1 MPRQCTRSASVDW
14 RVVGESSD
22 SRGSAVGETTS
33 KLPLVGRSDS
43 VDVLNAVVDRVR
55 NGRFAVVEVSGDP
68 GIGKSTVLA
77 EAARLAEAAGLVVYA
92 GRATQFEREVPL
104 AVFRDL
110 FRQVRSGNDDWHG
123 DRFRTFSAV
132 RRHLECVAGG
142 AALVLD
148 DVQWADPASLELVEF
163 LIRQPPEAPVLVV
176 VAFRGARPPLR
187 VVDAITRAGDQA
199 SRVHLDP
206 LTAADVRQLLP
217 SVADDRRGLLM
228 RVSRGNPL
236 YLKALTRLSDA
247 SLAELARE
255 RDGDETASPDEF
267 ARRILRTLIVDFAAL
282 DEPVQRV
289 AYAAAVVGDH
299 AAIDLVAHVAD
310 LPESTVEE
318 ALDQLCWAG
327 LGDMDGAWFGYLHP
341 LIRAAAHELAGPAW
355 RSRAHARAAHYLR
368 ERHGP
373 LHLLAH
379 HVERS
384 AQYGDDQAVATL
396 VEAGRAV
403 VFQAPGT
410 AVRWLGTALRVLST
424 TGPMREQRPLVMLR
438 YARALGLAGD
448 LPRSWEVLQELMRDG
463 SPVRAEAAAFATVI
477 ARFRGELDTAS
488 ALVSAEMPLARQD
501 RDAEGRLRV
510 HLAALA
516 ALREQ
521 AEDSVR
527 QARRAIDLLDGQR
540 PALASAALAMDAW
553 GSAFMGD
560 VTAARTA
567 ARDASRLL
575 NTISDVTLSPHV
587 ELMGPL
593 AWAEMRLGEL
603 TAAAEHLDR
612 AHRVVEQAGHS
623 SSLPYLLIVRAALET
638 RLGHV
643 DTALR
648 RADQAALLADQMGS
662 VEMRAM
668 ADAVRLRP
676 LMWRDGPE
684 AAVAAAEAGLAG
696 GTRPRSRVWW
706 RVGQLSLAIAN
717 VTGDNLRRG
726 LDFLTDPDVDW
737 PSDPG
742 TEVSRQVT
750 IAQALARTDA
760 IEDAWRAAKCAE
772 AAAELDYERG
782 LAWYAGACV
791 ASRAGDPGRA
801 VTLGEQAAEM
811 FEAAGAPVEEA
822 QAHHLTGL
830 ARTTLADDRAEVSLT
845 RARAGYEA
853 CGAHWLTSTVDADRL
868 RLIAGPPDTGPLTRR
883 EREIADLVATGL
895 TNQEIA
901 TRLFV
906 SRRTVESHLSHI
918 FPKLNVRTRS
928 ALAHRLGK
936 HT

>member
-1 MPRQCTRSASVDW
+1 M
-14 RVVGESSD
+14 
-22 SRGSAVGETTS
+22 GETTQQ
-33 KLPLVGRSDS
+33 LVGRADS
-43 VDVLNAVVDRVR
+43 IDVLDTAVSRVCA
-55 NGRFAVVEVSGDP
+55 GRFAVVEVSGDP

-77 EAARLAEAAGLVVYA
+77 AAARLAAAAGLAVYA
-92 GRATQFEREVPL
+92 GRGTQFEREVPF

-110 FRQVRSGNDDWHG
+110 FRQARSGDG
-123 DRFRTFSAV
+123 DRFRVFSAV
-132 RRHLECVAGG
+132 RAHLEGVAGG
-142 AALVLD
+142 AALLLD
-148 DVQWADPASLELVEF
+148 DLQWADPASLELVEF
-163 LIRQPPEAPVLVV
+163 LIRQPPSAPVLVV

-199 SRVHLDP
+199 SRLHLDP
-206 LTAADVRQLLP
+206 LTAADVRRLLP
-217 SVADDRRGLLM
+217 DVADDRRGLLM

-247 SLAELARE
+247 SLGDLAAEHDDA
-255 RDGDETASPDEF
+255 DGCT
-267 ARRILRTLIVDFAAL
+267 RRILRTLIVDFAAL
-282 DEPVQRV
+282 AEPVQRV

-310 LPESTVEE
+310 LPESTVED

-355 RSRAHARAAHYLR
+355 RTRAHARAARYLR
-368 ERHGP
+368 EHHGP

-424 TGPMREQRPLVMLR
+424 TGPMREQRPVVMLR
-438 YARALGLAGD
+438 YARALGLAGE
-448 LPRSWEVLQELMRDG
+448 LPRSWAVLQELLCDG

-488 ALVSAEMPLARQD
+488 ALVRAEMPPTGQD
-501 RDAEGRLRV
+501 RDAEGRLHV

-521 AEDSVR
+521 AEHTVDH
-527 QARRAIDLLDGQR
+527 ARRAIDLLDGRR

-560 VTAARTA
+560 VPAARAA
-567 ARDASRLL
+567 ARAASSLL
-575 NTISDVTLSPHV
+575 DTISDVTLSPHV

-603 TAAAEHLDR
+603 TAAAGHLDR
-612 AHRVVEQAGHS
+612 AHRVVAQAGHS

-662 VEMRAM
+662 EEMRAM

-676 LMWRDGPE
+676 LMWRDGPA
-684 AAVAAAEAGLAG
+684 AAVAAAETGLAG

-717 VTGDNLRRG
+717 VTGGDVRAG
-726 LDFLTDPDVDW
+726 LDFLTDPDIGW

-742 TEVSRQVT
+742 TEVSRQAAT
-750 IAQALARTDA
+750 AQALAGTGA

-772 AAAELDYERG
+772 AAAELEYERG
-782 LAWYAGACV
+782 LAWHAGACV
-791 ASRAGDPGRA
+791 ALRAREPVRA
-801 VTLGEQAAEM
+801 VALGEQAAAM
-811 FEAAGAPVEEA
+811 FAAAGAPVEEA

-830 ARTTLADDRAEVSLT
+830 AYAALADDRAEAKLG

-853 CGAHWLTSTVDADRL
+853 CGATWLTSTVDPV
-868 RLIAGPPDTGPLTRR
+868 PPANAGPLTRR

-928 ALAHRLGK
+928 ALAHRMSR
-936 HT
+936 HRAQSTSTHRVPE

>member
-1 MPRQCTRSASVDW
+1 M
-14 RVVGESSD
+14 
-22 SRGSAVGETTS
+22 
-33 KLPLVGRSDS
+33 LPLVGRADS

-55 NGRFAVVEVSGDP
+55 QGRFAVVEVSGDP

-110 FRQVRSGNDDWHG
+110 FRQVRSGDG

-148 DVQWADPASLELVEF
+148 DLQWADPASLELVEF

-217 SVADDRRGLLM
+217 AVADDRRGLLM

-255 RDGDETASPDEF
+255 RDGDETASSDEF

-355 RSRAHARAAHYLR
+355 RSRAHARAARYLR
-368 ERHGP
+368 EHHGP

-424 TGPMREQRPLVMLR
+424 TGPMREQRPVVMLR
-438 YARALGLAGD
+438 YARALGLAGE
-448 LPRSWEVLQELMRDG
+448 LPRSWEVLQELMADG

-521 AEDSVR
+521 AEDTVAH
-527 QARRAIDLLDGQR
+527 ARRAIELLDGQR

-560 VTAARTA
+560 VPAARTA

-638 RLGHV
+638 RQGHV

-676 LMWRDGPE
+676 LMWRDGPA
-684 AAVAAAEAGLAG
+684 AAVAAAETGLAG

-717 VTGDNLRRG
+717 VTGDNVRQG
-726 LDFLTDPDVDW
+726 LDFLTDPEVDW

-742 TEVSRQVT
+742 TEVSRQVA

-760 IEDAWRAAKCAE
+760 FEDAWRAAKCAE

-782 LAWYAGACV
+782 LAQYAGAYV
-791 ASRAGDPGRA
+791 AIHADDPERA
-801 VTLGEQAAEM
+801 VTLGEQAVEM
-811 FEAAGAPVEEA
+811 FESAGAPVEAA

-830 ARTTLADDRAEVSLT
+830 ALADDRAEEHLT
-845 RARAGYEA
+845 RARAGYET
-853 CGAHWLTSTVDADRL
+853 CGADWLTSTVDADRL
-868 RLIAGPPDTGPLTRR
+868 RLIAGPPENTGPLTRR

-928 ALAHRLGK
+928 ALAHQLGK
-936 HT
+936 HS

>member
-1 MPRQCTRSASVDW
+1 M
-14 RVVGESSD
+14 
-22 SRGSAVGETTS
+22 
-33 KLPLVGRSDS
+33 LPLVGRADS
-43 VDVLNAVVDRVR
+43 VDVLDAVVDRVR
-55 NGRFAVVEVSGDP
+55 QGRFAVVEVSGDP

-77 EAARLAEAAGLVVYA
+77 EAARLAAAAGLVVYA

-104 AVFRDL
+104 AMFRDL
-110 FRQVRSGNDDWHG
+110 FRQVRSGDG

-132 RRHLECVAGG
+132 RRHLECVTGG

-148 DVQWADPASLELVEF
+148 DLQWADPASLELVEF

-206 LTAADVRQLLP
+206 LRAADVRQLLP
-217 SVADDRRGLLM
+217 TIAADRRGLLM

-236 YLKALTRLSDA
+236 YLKALTRLSDT

-310 LPESTVEE
+310 LPESIVEG
-318 ALDQLCWAG
+318 ALDQLCYAG

-355 RSRAHARAAHYLR
+355 RSRAHARAARYLR
-368 ERHGP
+368 EHHGP

-424 TGPMREQRPLVMLR
+424 TGPLREQRPVVMLR
-438 YARALGLAGD
+438 YARALGLAGE
-448 LPRSWEVLQELMRDG
+448 LPRSWEVLQELMAEG

-477 ARFRGELDTAS
+477 ARFRGELDIAS

-521 AEDSVR
+521 AEDTVAH
-527 QARRAIDLLDGQR
+527 ARRAIDLLDGQR

-560 VTAARTA
+560 VTAARSA
-567 ARDASRLL
+567 ARDASSLL

-676 LMWRDGPE
+676 LMWRDGPQ
-684 AAVAAAEAGLAG
+684 AAVAAAETGLAG

-717 VTGDNLRRG
+717 VTGETVRQG
-726 LDFLTDPDVDW
+726 LNFLTDPDVDW

-750 IAQALARTDA
+750 IAQALAKTDA

-782 LAWYAGACV
+782 LAWYASAYV
-791 ASRAGDPGRA
+791 ALRAADPEHA
-801 VTLGEQAAEM
+801 VTLAEQAAEM
-811 FEAAGAPVEEA
+811 FEAAGAPVEAA

-830 ARTTLADDRAEVSLT
+830 AQADDRAEATLA
-845 RARAGYEA
+845 RARTGYEE
-853 CGAHWLTSTVDADRL
+853 CGADWLTSTVDADRL
-868 RLIAGPPDTGPLTRR
+868 SLIASPPDTGPLTRR

-928 ALAHRLGK
+928 ALAHQLGK